1 MSRHDVPA
9 RAPDL
14 TVVVGWDGPLQ
25 SYFAQV
31 HRQIP
36 GAGQSKIILWVG
48 THQRE
53 IADAAQLAALLAPFT
68 DLTDCLLIRL
78 RADEAASPP
87 PTPLQLM
94 MGRLT
99 R

>member
-1 MSRHDVPA
+1 MSRHDVPG
-9 RAPDL
+9 RAADL

-31 HRQIP
+31 HRQVP
-36 GAGQSKIILWVG
+36 RTKQSKMVLWVG
-48 THQRE
+48 TSQRE
-53 IADAAQLAALLAPFT
+53 IADAAQLAAPLAPFAE
-68 DLTDCLLIRL
+68 LTDCLLRRL

-87 PTPLQLM
+87 PTLLQLT